1 MATEGQRSGQQM
13 VLSRMSE
20 YFSNLTAGAR
30 KRYEAKVTAA
40 GLSIDPYCIDES
52 EWSRE
57 PEIVPYTKE
66 GIKVSSHSSQM

>member
-1 MATEGQRSGQQM
+1 
-13 VLSRMSE
+13 MSE

-30 KRYEAKVTAA
+30 KRYEVKVTSA

-57 PEIVPYTKE
+57 PEIVPELCWSDVMLYMVSTPSLHTKE
-66 GIKVSSHSSQM
+66 GIKVSI